1 MLVPPLAIT
10 EKELNLLLNKTIK
23 TIKNAAPQVV

>member
-10 EKELNLLLNKTIK
+10 EKELNLLLDRTIK
-23 TIKNAAPQVV
+23 TIEAVKTQII

>member
-10 EKELNLLLNKTIK
+10 EKELSLLLKKAIK
-23 TIKNAAPQVV
+23 TIQSAKSKVV